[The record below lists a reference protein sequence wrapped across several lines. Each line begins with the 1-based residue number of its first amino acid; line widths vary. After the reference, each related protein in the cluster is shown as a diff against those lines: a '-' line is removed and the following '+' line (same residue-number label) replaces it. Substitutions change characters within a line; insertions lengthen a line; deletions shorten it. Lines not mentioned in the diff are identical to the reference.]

1 MLLSE
6 TITNGINAINEKR
19 AAQDR
24 KKSIEEFSTAL
35 ANLNTVCS
43 QLGTVTTCMKELKK
57 LGIISTP
64 VMASTTRDDLLSSVY
79 DCGSGIEDGSLSKDT
94 VKIFTSHVNTAKAEL
109 NNAWA
114 SNASV
119 YSDGPRGYI
128 SMIAGLTDDPKKT
141 RELEHTIQKIA
152 SGAISLKQINDLV
165 SSVSAANELMACF
178 SLEPQIQI
186 FLQKV
191 SSEQATVA
199 DLTPAVQEWLKEK
212 ILMEKLKI
220 SF

>member
-6 TITNGINAINEKR
+6 TITTCINAINEKR

-43 QLGTVTTCMKELKK
+43 QLGTVTKCMKELKK

-109 NNAWA
+109 NNAWE
-114 SNASV
+114 SNAGI
-119 YSDGPRGYI
+119 YSDGSRGYI

-141 RELEHTIQKIA
+141 RELEQTIQKIA
-152 SGAISLKQINDLV
+152 SGAISLKQINDLI
-165 SSVSAANELMACF
+165 SSVAAANEIKACF

-212 ILMEKLKI
+212 NLMDKLKI
-220 SF
+220 CF